1 MRRLAAIGAV
11 ALGVAACGGSGNS
24 YPANVQ
30 SNFLNACEMSAS
42 VSVCDCA
49 LKNIENQ
56 VPLAQFVQA
65 ERTLKQTG
73 TLPEKLRSAALS
85 CVGK

>member
-1 MRRLAAIGAV
+1 MRRLVAICAL
-11 ALGVAACGGSGNS
+11 ALGVAACGGGRS

-30 SNFLNACEMSAS
+30 SNFLNACEVSAS

-49 LKNIENQ
+49 LKNIEDQ
-56 VPLAQFVQA
+56 APLSEFVQD
-65 ERTLKQTG
+65 ERTFKRTG
-73 TLPEKLRSAALS
+73 SLPDKFRTAALS